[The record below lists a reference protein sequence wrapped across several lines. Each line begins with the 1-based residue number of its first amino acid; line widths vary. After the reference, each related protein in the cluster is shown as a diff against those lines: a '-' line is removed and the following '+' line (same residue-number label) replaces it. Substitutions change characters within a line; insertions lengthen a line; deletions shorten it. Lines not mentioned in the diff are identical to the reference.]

1 MQFISYHKINGV
13 YENLMDLYKK
23 IDKWCVCEKVHG
35 ANFGFYW
42 FKESNIIKYGKRTS
56 FIDDNDIFFGYKE
69 ILPNTLPKIQL
80 IIENINKKYELAQR
94 LEKIIIFGELF
105 GGIYPN
111 MKTKSKAI
119 QKEVYYSP
127 NLGFYAFDIYVKKE
141 NEDGYFLEYD
151 ESCNIFEEVNI
162 LYAKPLA
169 IYDNF
174 EDVLKH
180 PIYYESTIS
189 EKLGLPKLENNKAE
203 GIIIRNMKKIDKS
216 IFDEHQEYDLLYRY
230 RKIPEKVIIKIKIPE
245 FMENKSENYSLK
257 SWKDK
262 AKAQMTSNRLQSAIS
277 KIGELDENNQSQIFK
292 LYIEDI
298 LEEIDGKNVVGLRE
312 WLYKVHNI
320 KQSI

>member
-42 FKESNIIKYGKRTS
+42 FKETNTMKYGKRNS
-56 FIDDNDIFFGYKE
+56 FIDDNDVFFGYKE

-80 IIENINKKYELAQR
+80 IIDLLNNKYKLAQS
-94 LEKIIIFGELF
+94 LEQIVIYGELF

-111 MKTKSKAI
+111 IKTKSKAI

-127 NLGFYAFDIYVKKE
+127 NLGFYAFDIYIKKE
-141 NEDGYFLEYD
+141 SEEGYFLEYE

-174 EDVLKH
+174 EDILNY
-180 PIYYESTIS
+180 PIYFNSTIP
-189 EKLGLPKLENNKAE
+189 EKLGLPKIENNKAE
-203 GIIIRNMKKIDKS
+203 GIIIRNMKKIDKT
-216 IFDEHQEYDLLYRY
+216 IFENHQEYDILNRY

-257 SWKDK
+257 TWKDK
-262 AKAQMTSNRLQSAIS
+262 AKAQMTPNRLQSAIS
-277 KIGELDENNQSQIFK
+277 KIGELDENSQTEIYK

-298 LEEIDGKNVVGLRE
+298 LEEIEGKEVHGLRE

-320 KQSI
+320 KF